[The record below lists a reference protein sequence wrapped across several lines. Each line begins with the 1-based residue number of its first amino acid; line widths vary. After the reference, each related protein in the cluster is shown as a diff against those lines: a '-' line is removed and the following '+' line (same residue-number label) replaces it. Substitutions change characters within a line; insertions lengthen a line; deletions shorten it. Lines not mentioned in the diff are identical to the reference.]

1 MRKVAL
7 LLAIVVAAASPSLA
21 LAGKAKGH
29 HQKTVAAQ
37 PADPNANTG
46 HLFHDLVWGKK

>member
-21 LAGKAKGH
+21 FAGKAKRH
-29 HQKTVAAQ
+29 HQTVAAQ

-46 HLFHDLVWGKK
+46 HLFHDMIWGKK

>member
-7 LLAIVVAAASPSLA
+7 LLAVVVAAASPSLA
-21 LAGKAKGH
+21 FAGKAKGH
-29 HQKTVAAQ
+29 HQKMVAAQ